1 MTGSFWNLLLTL
13 FKSFVLDADS
23 TTSSTSRGS
32 PKTGRP
38 PRLTGPRSGGSRSPY
53 DPCKQTTKGYNKG
66 MAKRLNVPSSVRNAA
81 RKASR
86 SGAAPNVG
94 GIHQARST
102 ALNVGYQ
109 APQKRISWNY
119 KEGDLVR
126 FRDYS
131 GELRFGTV
139 IVTEGSMVEIL
150 SPGGMVR
157 MPCQSIGLVERIEEN
172 AE

>member
-1 MTGSFWNLLLTL
+1 MTFSFLKGLLRLLKQFAQAGDNTTN
-13 FKSFVLDADS
+13 S
-23 TTSSTSRGS
+23 TFRGLQ
-32 PKTGRP
+32 KTGRP
-38 PRLTGPRSGGSRSPY
+38 PRLNGPRSDESKGRY
-53 DPCKQTTKGYNKG
+53 DSCNQAPKGYNKG
-66 MAKRLNVPSSVRNAA
+66 MAKRLNVPSTVRSAA
-81 RKASR
+81 RKAVK
-86 SGAAPNVG
+86 SGNAPNVG
-94 GIHQARST
+94 GIHQARSA

-109 APQKRISWNY
+109 SPQKRISWNY
-119 KEGDLVR
+119 REGDLVR
-126 FRDYS
+126 FRDYN